1 MPPVVNNTTDW
12 LKQAF
17 PVPVVITM
25 ILYTMGVS
33 SYVSSWKSDIE
44 ARLTVMEKAMQALSN
59 HESRIV
65 ILEQAALR
73 IREDL
78 SEIKLL
84 LREKK
89 SSLEI
94 EEFNTQFGKA
104 TRGVE

>member
-17 PVPVVITM
+17 PVPVVVTM
-25 ILYTMGVS
+25 VIYTMGVS
-33 SYVSSWKSDIE
+33 SYVSSWKGDIE
-44 ARLTVMEKAMQALSN
+44 ARLAVTEKAIQSLAN

-78 SEIKLL
+78 SEIKVL
-84 LREKK
+84 LRERK
-89 SSLEI
+89 SSLDAEDI
-94 EEFNTQFGKA
+94 IPKFGKA
-104 TRGVE
+104 TRGTE